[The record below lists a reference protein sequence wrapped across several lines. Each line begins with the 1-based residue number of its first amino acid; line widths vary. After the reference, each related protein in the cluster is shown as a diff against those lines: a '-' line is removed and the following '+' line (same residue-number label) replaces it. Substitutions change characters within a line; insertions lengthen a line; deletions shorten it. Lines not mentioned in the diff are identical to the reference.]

1 MASTSTHGSPV
12 KSRSTDDAEDDIVS
26 TSPIKPSTH
35 RLSRDAS
42 PDKKADARSHRPA
55 GASGGGGAGSPKKAK
70 SPFLSGA
77 SQQPTVS
84 ISSSSPQ
91 RPSQAVRL
99 HTSFRMAR
107 RVPRAE
113 ILTSHSFLSSQA
125 WSSSSPKPSTSQAN
139 GNSSQGSHLKATHA
153 HQQSP
158 TTTSSDVVVLSSSSS
173 GEPPVEDAPRRS
185 SRSSSKRQSLPPPL
199 PTTSSTSKPS
209 ISSLNGRALP
219 AKTVA
224 EQHAQ
229 GSTASTPTIAE
240 PRSDANPSTSTS
252 TAVGTA
258 SPTRPANPT
267 PYFADLSPA
276 AKDVKPNIAFV
287 PSAADQAALR
297 VIKDDAGRDVIDLE
311 DTDDEEQSD
320 DEDDDDE
327 EDEDESN
334 DDEDD
339 VSGGVA
345 LEPSDGEGLNTE
357 DDGRRTEE
365 DSGMEGDDDEEED
378 DDGETDADASAMEID
393 SHLELESEPRSGGGL
408 EAKLDA
414 LHSPRPPLAPSTVA
428 PSAAVGTPQRN
439 ASAGPSQR
447 ARVPGFD
454 SGASSD
460 FTSPTSSAVAPSGA
474 AGVDGAVNVLQP
486 KKKVKRARK
495 ESTPPPDV
503 PIKPEITLR
512 LSHPIKLGQATE
524 FSLYEK
530 ALETGQYDEPTVEHF
545 SHARILKAIQA
556 KQAAEAAQSVKKRRR
571 VKGMDETPEEILAR
585 SLVEKYESKTK
596 RVRLLLLTL
605 DVRERNRFRLT
616 SVSLPSYLQKRDMK
630 EDFYDLNDGFVDDST
645 YEIDQPEYA
654 GIPKEEGFFVHMGD
668 LELQELPD
676 E

>member
-1 MASTSTHGSPV
+1 M
-12 KSRSTDDAEDDIVS
+12 
-26 TSPIKPSTH
+26 
-35 RLSRDAS
+35 
-42 PDKKADARSHRPA
+42 
-55 GASGGGGAGSPKKAK
+55 
-70 SPFLSGA
+70 
-77 SQQPTVS
+77 
-84 ISSSSPQ
+84 
-91 RPSQAVRL
+91 
-99 HTSFRMAR
+99 
-107 RVPRAE
+107 
-113 ILTSHSFLSSQA
+113 
-125 WSSSSPKPSTSQAN
+125 
-139 GNSSQGSHLKATHA
+139 
-153 HQQSP
+153 
-158 TTTSSDVVVLSSSSS
+158 VVLSSSSS

-199 PTTSSTSKPS
+199 PTTSSTASTLKPS
-209 ISSLNGRALP
+209 IDNLNGRAQP
-219 AKTVA
+219 AKVVA

-229 GSTASTPTIAE
+229 GSTASMPTIAE
-240 PRSDANPSTSTS
+240 PRSDANSSTSTS
-252 TAVGTA
+252 AALGTA
-258 SPTRPANPT
+258 SPARPANPT

-297 VIKDDAGRDVIDLE
+297 VMKDDAGRDVIDLE

-320 DEDDDDE
+320 DDDDDDE
-327 EDEDESN
+327 EE

-339 VSGGVA
+339 VSGGEA
-345 LEPSDGEGLNTE
+345 LGPSDGEGLNTE
-357 DDGRRTEE
+357 DDGRRTED
-365 DSGMEGDDDEEED
+365 DSGMEGDDDDEEED

-486 KKKVKRARK
+486 KKKVKRVRK

-503 PIKPEITLR
+503 PVKPEITLR

-556 KQAAEAAQSVKKRRR
+556 KQAAEAAQSVKKRKR

-605 DVRERNRFRLT
+605 DFGERNCFRLT
-616 SVSLPSYLQKRDMK
+616 CVSLLSFPQKRDMK